1 MADEPGTAGGRG
13 GQIATTILVM
23 ESAASI
29 FAAFC
34 PSWFTTRS
42 PFFHEQNAREGNI
55 QSIRQGWVTA
65 TLLTIPT
72 GIAASVLVDS
82 WLPAIGSVI
91 ISAVMIGGYEYSISH
106 PASAVPSTP
115 PSWVYGLTWGAAKS

>member
-1 MADEPGTAGGRG
+1 MAEAEASGNG

-42 PFFHEQNAREGNI
+42 PFFHEQSAREGNI
-55 QSIRQGWVTA
+55 QSIRQGWMTA

-72 GIAASVLVDS
+72 GIAASFLVNS
-82 WLPAIGSVI
+82 WLPTIGSVI

-106 PASAVPSTP
+106 PAAAVEADP
-115 PSWVYGLTWGAAKS
+115 PAWMYGFNWGAAKS